1 MKKVFCSVLV
11 AVTCLVPV
19 KIHAQ
24 QKKADL
30 KCESLRKI
38 LLYAKNDF
46 KDISGDSTANINDCN
61 YYKSKVSFG
70 IDSTTTLHS
79 CKGDEGR
86 LTIHFN
92 VYEGKDEIQ
101 SDVVF
106 RDLESS
112 VDKCVPEFK
121 KKITKSSSFKRRVTY
136 SNGDVDFILFQDILI
151 HANVSVSV
159 AKAEKFK

>member
-1 MKKVFCSVLV
+1 MKKVFCGFLL

-19 KIHAQ
+19 RIHAQ
-24 QKKADL
+24 HKNADL
-30 KCESLRKI
+30 KCKSLREL

-46 KDISGDSTANINDCN
+46 KDILGDSATNINDCN

-92 VYEGKDEIQ
+92 LYEGEDEIQ

-112 VDKCVPEFK
+112 VDKCVPDFK
-121 KKITKSSSFKRRVTY
+121 KKITKSASFKRRITY
-136 SNGDVDFILFQDILI
+136 SNGDVDFILFQDVLI